1 MAVND
6 RPDRNAL
13 VDAAVDGWSRHL
25 VELGGPNNLLWAAPG
40 EATEVDLSRAHPG
53 GLARLLSG
61 AVVGLPELVRE
72 PSALVTLTAR
82 AEALHHRV
90 GVLREQVG
98 LHTCYLAMGTA
109 TWHQPGSTPRAPVI
123 LWRADIG
130 RDHGGRITIQLVGDI
145 EVNPALTSY
154 LRAQGIDLDDGE
166 VLRASRSGDVF
177 DLSFAFDIVE
187 RAASLPQ
194 FRIERSRLI
203 DSFSY
208 VKAANARDLT
218 GQRAWI
224 GTHDVVAALAG
235 DPEAAQQVAAEP
247 PRAVPLPVQE
257 EFAPLDLDADQQ
269 RVVEAV
275 RAGAQLTV
283 HAPAGC
289 GSSQTIAALVAG
301 LATDGRRTLVVTQAW
316 ADGDALVERLGE
328 AGLGDVLLD
337 VRSQTAADLT
347 DRLRRQLADLA
358 AGADE
363 PAAAEPPGLPEEV
376 AALER
381 RWAAEHDLR
390 APWGVSPAQCRRAL
404 ADMSGQEYV
413 GSERRLPIDELVAV
427 SVERVYG
434 LSEALQAA
442 VDAGAWTG
450 GSAND
455 PWFGARVVGSDHRER
470 TAQLVAELAGGGLDA
485 ERETIT
491 ALSDEVGLA
500 RPRSLREAQDQL
512 DLMAGVFQTLEAFTP
527 QVFGAGLPEM
537 VAGTAEGEDAPTDL
551 GLFERRRLRSQAK
564 RLLRPGTST
573 HNLHG
578 LLQRALKQRTRW
590 QALAGKGSVP
600 TAPLRTP
607 QVAAQVEA
615 LRGRLEWL
623 EARLAGSASARS
635 LVDADFDEIQVLTER
650 LRDADDRLAVVP
662 HVIGTLDLLRANGF
676 GDLLDDLAARDAS
689 PEESGWQVRWVWWS
703 SVLAHAQRTDPV
715 LAAHDADT
723 ARALEQ
729 AFRADDAAHVRA
741 GAAAVRE
748 RVRRQVERVRADLP
762 DQVVTVRSRVLHPG
776 ALLTQAPELLTALR
790 PAWLVSP
797 LAVAATVATGLWFDV
812 VIFDGG
818 GQLPLPE
825 ALPAITRAGQVVVF
839 GDRTQEVVLPR
850 ALKSPPATSLFQ
862 AMEPLAPQL
871 NLAHD
876 YRSRDERLSAFAAV
890 RRYAGEVG
898 GFPAA
903 GDATP
908 VATMTVHEDR
918 VVAATVAAVRETV
931 AAQPERSLL
940 VVTWTPSLAEQV
952 RGELLRRLDD
962 PEIRRRLSAAEPS
975 IVIGDPVTTRAITA
989 DTAIV
994 LLADERGGAAL
1005 VQAMGAEGA
1014 MVRFWSAVSRARRRL
1029 IVLSTLD
1036 PQTFPEDRLRT
1047 AGARTLRDYLRYC
1060 AAGGDPQAL
1069 QVQSL
1074 EQSTPRR
1081 RRRTASTGSV
1091 LDAPVL
1097 PVMVRHEVPA
1107 LIEALAAQLRSR
1119 GLTAIPSYG
1128 VSGRPVELAVGGADG
1143 QLVLAVE
1150 SDDSDHGE
1158 TLRFRLRLRPEQL
1171 AGRGWHTETVYA
1183 QDLHR
1188 DLAAE
1193 ADRLATVLG
1202 SL

>member
-1 MAVND
+1 MQ
-6 RPDRNAL
+6 
-13 VDAAVDGWSRHL
+13 
-25 VELGGPNNLLWAAPG
+25 LGGPNNLLWAAPG

-82 AEALHHRV
+82 AEALHRRV
-90 GVLREQVG
+90 AVLREQVG
-98 LHTCYLAMGTA
+98 LLTCYLAMGTA
-109 TWHQPGSTPRAPVI
+109 TWQQPGSSPRAPVI

-130 RDHGGRITIQLVGDI
+130 RDHGGRITIQLVGDL

-177 DLSFAFDIVE
+177 DLSHAFDIVE
-187 RAASLPQ
+187 RAATLPQ
-194 FRIERSRLI
+194 FRIERSRVV

-218 GQRAWI
+218 GQAAWI

-235 DPEAAQQVAAEP
+235 DPEAAEQVAAEP
-247 PRAVPLPVQE
+247 PPAVPVAVQE

-269 RVVEAV
+269 RIVEAV

-283 HAPAGC
+283 HAPPGC

-301 LATDGRRTLVVTQAW
+301 LAADGRRTLVVTQTW

-328 AGLGDVLLD
+328 AGLGDLLLD

-358 AGADE
+358 AGDE
-363 PAAAEPPGLPEEV
+363 PPVAEPADLPDEV
-376 AALER
+376 AALEQ

-404 ADMSGQEYV
+404 ADMSAQEYV
-413 GSERRLPIDELVAV
+413 GSHRRLPIDELVAV
-427 SVERVYG
+427 SVERVYA
-434 LSEALQAA
+434 LSDALQAA
-442 VDAGAWTG
+442 VSAGAWTG

-470 TAQLVAELAGGGLDA
+470 TAQLVADLAGGGLAA
-485 ERETIT
+485 EREAI
-491 ALSDEVGLA
+491 ASLSDEVGLA
-500 RPRSLREAQDQL
+500 RPRSLRDAQDQL

-527 QVFGAGLPEM
+527 GVFGAGLPEM
-537 VAGTAEGEDAPTDL
+537 VAGTAEGKDTPPDL

-564 RLLRPGTST
+564 RLLRPGASVQ
-573 HNLHG
+573 NLHG

-590 QALAGKGSVP
+590 QALAGKGSIP

-607 QVAAQVEA
+607 QVAAQVEE

-635 LVDADFDEIQVLTER
+635 LVDAEFDEIQVLTER

-662 HVIGTLDLLRANGF
+662 EVIGALDLLRANGF
-676 GDLLDDLAARDAS
+676 GDLLDDLAARDAGAD
-689 PEESGWQVRWVWWS
+689 ESGWQVRWVWWS
-703 SVLAHAQRTDPV
+703 SVLGHSQRTDPI
-715 LAAHDADT
+715 LAAHDAQA

-729 AFRADDAAHVRA
+729 AFRTDDAAHVRA
-741 GAAAVRE
+741 DAAAVRD
-748 RVRRQVERVRADLP
+748 RVRRQVERVRGDLP

-876 YRSRDERLSAFAAV
+876 YRSHDERLSAFAAV

-918 VVAATVAAVRETV
+918 VVAATVAAIRETV
-931 AAQPERSLL
+931 AAEPERSLV
-940 VVTWTPSLAEQV
+940 VVTWTPSLAEQI
-952 RGELLRRLDD
+952 RSELLRRVED
-962 PEIRRRLSAAEPS
+962 PEILRRLGAAERT
-975 IVIGDPVTTRAITA
+975 IVIGDAVTTRAITA

-1005 VQAMGAEGA
+1005 LQAMGAEGA
-1014 MVRFWSAVSRARRRL
+1014 MVRFWSATSRARRRL

-1143 QLVLAVE
+1143 RLVLAVE

>member
-1 MAVND
+1 MSD

-13 VDAAVDGWSRHL
+13 ADAAVGDWSRHL
-25 VELGGPNNLLWAAPG
+25 IALGGPNNLLWAAPG
-40 EATEVDLSRAHPG
+40 EPTEVDLSRAHPG

-72 PSALVTLTAR
+72 PSALATLTAR
-82 AEALHHRV
+82 AEALHQRV
-90 GVLREQVG
+90 DVLREQIG
-98 LHTCYLAMGTA
+98 LLTCYLAMGTA
-109 TWHQPGSTPRAPVI
+109 TWQQPGNTPRAPVI
-123 LWRADIG
+123 LWRADIA
-130 RDHGGRITIQLVGDI
+130 RDHSGRITIQLVGDI

-177 DLSFAFDIVE
+177 DLSRAFDVVE
-187 RAASLPQ
+187 RAATLPG
-194 FRIERSRLI
+194 FRIERSRVI

-235 DPEAAQQVAAEP
+235 DPEAAQQVAAQP
-247 PRAVPLPVQE
+247 PPPAPVSVQD

-269 RVVEAV
+269 RIIDAV

-283 HAPAGC
+283 HAPPGC
-289 GSSQTIAALVAG
+289 GTSQTIAGLIAG
-301 LATDGRRTLVVTQAW
+301 LAMDGRRTLVVTQAW
-316 ADGDALVERLGE
+316 ADGDAVAQRLAE
-328 AGLGDVLLD
+328 AGLGDLLLD
-337 VRSQTAADLT
+337 VRSETAAALT
-347 DRLRRQLADLA
+347 DRLRRQLATLA
-358 AGADE
+358 ATASGPLDSD
-363 PAAAEPPGLPEEV
+363 PGDLPGEV
-376 AALER
+376 AVLEQQ
-381 RWAAEHDLR
+381 WAAEHDLR

-404 ADMSGQEYV
+404 AQMSTQEYA
-413 GSERRLPIDELVAV
+413 GSDRRLVIDDLVAV
-427 SVERVYG
+427 SVERLYA
-434 LSEALQAA
+434 LSDALQAA
-442 VDAGAWTG
+442 VAAGAWSG

-455 PWFGARVVGSDHRER
+455 PWFGARVVGSDHRQR

-485 ERETIT
+485 ERATIT
-491 ALSDEVGLA
+491 ALSDEVGLT

-527 QVFGAGLPEM
+527 EVFAAGLPEM
-537 VAGTAEGEDAPTDL
+537 VAGTAEGEDAPTNL

-564 RLLRPGTST
+564 RLLRPGASA

-607 QVAAQVEA
+607 QVAAQVES

-635 LVDADFDEIQVLTER
+635 LVDSDFDEIQVLTER
-650 LRDADDRLAVVP
+650 LRDADDRLAIVP
-662 HVIGTLDLLRANGF
+662 EVIGTLDLLRANGF
-676 GDLLDDLAARDAS
+676 GDLVDDLAARDAS
-689 PEESGWQVRWVWWS
+689 AEESAWQVRWVWWS
-703 SVLAHAQRTDPV
+703 SVLGHSQRTDPV
-715 LAAHDADT
+715 LAAHDADA
-723 ARALEQ
+723 ARALAQ
-729 AFRADDAAHVRA
+729 AFRTDDAAHVRA

-748 RVRRQVERVRADLP
+748 RVRRQVERVRVDLP
-762 DQVVTVRSRVLHPG
+762 EQVVTVRSRVLHPG

-797 LAVAATVATGLWFDV
+797 LAVASTVATGLWFDV

-818 GQLPLPE
+818 GQVPLPE

-850 ALKSPPATSLFQ
+850 ALQSPAAPSLFQ
-862 AMEPLAPQL
+862 ALEPLAPQL
-871 NLAHD
+871 DLTHD
-876 YRSRDERLSAFAAV
+876 YRSLDERLTAFAAV
-890 RRYAGEVG
+890 RRYGGEVS

-903 GDATP
+903 GSGTP
-908 VATMTVHEDR
+908 IRSLSVHEDR
-918 VVAATVAAVRETV
+918 VVPAAVSAIRE
-931 AAQPERSLL
+931 AASADPDGSLV
-940 VVTWTPSLAEQV
+940 VVTWTRSLAERLQSGLV
-952 RGELLRRLDD
+952 RRVDD
-962 PEIRRRLSAAEPS
+962 PDIRRRLGGAERS
-975 IVIGDPVTTRAITA
+975 IIIGDVVTTGAITA

-994 LLADERGGAAL
+994 VLADEAGPAAL

-1014 MVRFWSAVSRARRRL
+1014 MVRFWTAVSRARRQVV
-1029 IVLSTLD
+1029 VLSTLD

-1047 AGARTLRDYLRYC
+1047 TGARTLRDYLRYA
-1060 AAGGDPQAL
+1060 AAGGDPQSL

-1081 RRRTASTGSV
+1081 RRRAASTGSV
-1091 LDAPVL
+1091 LDSPVL
-1097 PVMVRHEVPA
+1097 PVVVSHEVPE
-1107 LIEALAAQLRSR
+1107 LIEALAANLRSR

-1143 QLVLAVE
+1143 RLLLAVE

-1171 AGRGWHTETVYA
+1171 AARGWHTETVFA
-1183 QDLHR
+1183 QDLQH

-1193 ADRLATVLG
+1193 ADRLAAVLKA
-1202 SL
+1202 L